1 MIIDILFFSE
11 TKPTKTQTKDGFRFR
26 KKREARLSVLS
37 TQRVSL
43 HRRRRREAR
52 RRRRRRRRGEKRREE
67 KRRERKGRTGYPPSL
82 SRAEKEEEVDRRE
95 GGGEFSSR
103 RRSVD
108 QRRNLCE
115 DRALFEGELKL
126 EQDINGSQHVE
137 EREEAVVHGWTEE
150 LFQQQHDDNDDS
162 TRRRRSGTFV
172 STRGRKYCQR
182 RKFSRRERSIVFD
195 GILLELK

>member
-43 HRRRRREAR
+43 HRRRRREA
-52 RRRRRRRRGEKRREE
+52 RRRRGEKRREE